1 MVFNPGVGL
10 DRSYRSH
17 RVAVLLCM
25 AMEVGRETV
34 PVVVCQ
40 SRVEKGVARDL
51 IHPHVVRAV
60 VVRFVLSSWGSCCR
74 RGVRAVVVGF
84 VLSSWGRACCRICIA
99 VVESASLLSNFE
111 PVWLSS
117 NPYICRRTRLAVVE
131 PV

>member
-1 MVFNPGVGL
+1 VFNPGVGL

-74 RGVRAVVVGF
+74 RGVRAVVVGKGL
-84 VLSSWGRACCRICIA
+84 LSNLHRCRRIRILVVELRTRLA
-99 VVESASLLSNFE
+99 VVE
-111 PVWLSS
+111 PVYLSS
-117 NPYICRRTRLAVVE
+117 NPFSCRRTRLAVVE